1 MMYMKKYNLI
11 LTDNTAILDIED
23 EDPIFLNETATLIID
38 NYINGKDQE
47 WIYKYI
53 LESYSIVDE
62 QKSEVKKQ
70 IFNTIREFNESVNK
84 EHDL

>member
-1 MMYMKKYNLI
+1 MKKYNLI

-38 NYINGKDQE
+38 NYVNGKDQE

>member
-1 MMYMKKYNLI
+1 MKKYNLI